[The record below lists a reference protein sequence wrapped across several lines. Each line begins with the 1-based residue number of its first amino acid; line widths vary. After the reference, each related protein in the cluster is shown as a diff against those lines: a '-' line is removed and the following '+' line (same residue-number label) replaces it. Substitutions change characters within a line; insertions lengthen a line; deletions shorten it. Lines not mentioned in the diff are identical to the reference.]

1 MTAAAP
7 EDNYKTTGNLTRR
20 GDFNGRYGTF
30 SWFGW
35 VADHVT
41 APTGRVLDIG
51 CGPGWFWKRVSDHWH
66 PAHLTLADTSDAM
79 LSAARTRLSEYVPI
93 DTQIADVTELPF
105 EDDSF
110 DDVFAMHMLYHS
122 RDPARALREIARVL
136 KPEGRAI
143 ITTVNDR
150 DLEVMAD
157 LSRATFGSSGTDLI
171 MPVFGTARATELLPQ
186 AFARITRHACKDVFA
201 VDDTE
206 AALDYICS
214 FPPGTTADE
223 AARAE
228 FRDAFEAMRQ
238 KGGGVVHM
246 NRLQDL
252 FIATGP
258 RV

>member
-1 MTAAAP
+1 MAAP

-20 GDFNGRYGTF
+20 GDFNGRFGNF

-35 VADHVT
+35 VAEHVA

-51 CGPGWFWKRVSDHWH
+51 CGPGWFWKRQARQWQ
-66 PAHLTLADTSDAM
+66 PAHLTLADTSEAM
-79 LSAARTRLSEYVPI
+79 LSAARTRLAEDFPI
-93 DTQIADVTELPF
+93 DTQIADVASLPF
-105 EDDSF
+105 DDASF

-136 KPEGRAI
+136 KPDGRAI

-150 DLEVMAD
+150 DLQVMAD
-157 LSRATFGSSGTDLI
+157 LSRQVFGSSGTDLI
-171 MPVFGTARATELLPQ
+171 MPVFGTARATDLLPQ
-186 AFARITRHACKDVFA
+186 AFASLTRHACKDTFA

-214 FPPGTTADE
+214 FPPGTTADDT
-223 AARAE
+223 ARGA
-228 FRDAFEAMRQ
+228 FRDAFDAMRQ
-238 KGGGVVHM
+238 KGGGVVQM
-246 NRLQDL
+246 DRLQDL

-258 RV
+258 RT